1 MAAAIFMRRLILVC
15 YKSQVKHEMEAV
27 KLRSDARPMRRLFR
41 GRIWRGKP
49 LDFIAEPARHRGV
62 ALGLGQFHALLQY
75 LDCARYVA
83 LADEGSGLAKDAGVA
98 FSFSGVHGV
107 MSGETIDS
115 ILNGRLRL
123 IQPRNGYRFA
133 VDAILLGRFIHPRPG
148 ARVLELG
155 AGCGVISIMAAALY
169 APREVVAI
177 EIQPELASLIDRNA
191 GLNNLDD
198 GARRRCRSSRGA
210 IAGLDQASF
219 DLVIANPPYRTQG
232 SGRRS
237 PVAGRDLA
245 RAEGGGALHDFV
257 AAASRY
263 LKHGGKAAFVFAA
276 ARTAEL
282 ISELRTQ
289 RLEPKRLRMVH
300 PRLEMPA
307 TTVLVEARK
316 GGGVELEVQPPLI
329 LYASKGV
336 YSQEAAAML
345 GASGDGE

>member
-1 MAAAIFMRRLILVC
+1 M
-15 YKSQVKHEMEAV
+15 
-27 KLRSDARPMRRLFR
+27 SD
-41 GRIWRGKP
+41 
-49 LDFIAEPARHRGV
+49 
-62 ALGLGQFHALLQY
+62 
-75 LDCARYVA
+75 
-83 LADEGSGLAKDAGVA
+83 
-98 FSFSGVHGV
+98 
-107 MSGETIDS
+107 ETIDS

-133 VDAILLGRFIHPRPG
+133 VDAILLGRFIRPRPG

-155 AGCGVISIMAAALY
+155 AGCGVISIMAAALC
-169 APREVVAI
+169 AAREVVAI
-177 EIQPELASLIDRNA
+177 EIQSELASLIDRNA
-191 GLNNLDD
+191 GLNNLATVRAVAADL
-198 GARRRCRSSRGA
+198 RGA

-219 DLVIANPPYRTQG
+219 DLVIANPPYHTQA

-345 GASGDGE
+345 GASGAGD

>member
-1 MAAAIFMRRLILVC
+1 
-15 YKSQVKHEMEAV
+15 
-27 KLRSDARPMRRLFR
+27 
-41 GRIWRGKP
+41 
-49 LDFIAEPARHRGV
+49 
-62 ALGLGQFHALLQY
+62 
-75 LDCARYVA
+75 
-83 LADEGSGLAKDAGVA
+83 
-98 FSFSGVHGV
+98 
-107 MSGETIDS
+107 
-115 ILNGRLRL
+115 
-123 IQPRNGYRFA
+123 
-133 VDAILLGRFIHPRPG
+133 
-148 ARVLELG
+148 
-155 AGCGVISIMAAALY
+155 MAAALY

-191 GLNNLDD
+191 GLNNLPWCAPSQPIF
-198 GARRRCRSSRGA
+198 ARA
-210 IAGLDQASF
+210 IAGLNQASF

-276 ARTAEL
+276 ARAAEL
-282 ISELRTQ
+282 IGEMRTHQ
-289 RLEPKRLRMVH
+289 LEPKRLRMVH

-316 GGGVELEVQPPLI
+316 GGGVELEVQPPLV

-336 YSQEAAAML
+336 YSQEASAML
-345 GASGDGE
+345 GASRDEE